1 MSTKITLTFFENSM
15 LQDLC
20 ESEYRHLRQDYD
32 KAEQEE
38 KKYIDAVSCI
48 LVNLLMKL
56 RDEL

>member
-1 MSTKITLTFFENSM
+1 MNNKITLTFFENSM

-20 ESEYRHLRQDYD
+20 ESEYRRLRQARD
-32 KAEQEE
+32 KAEN
-38 KKYIDAVSCI
+38 KDTKYIDAMSCI

>member
-1 MSTKITLTFFENSM
+1 MSIKINLTFFENSM

-20 ESEYRHLRQDYD
+20 ESEYRRLRQDYD
-32 KAEQEE
+32 KAEDEGR
-38 KKYIDAVSCI
+38 KYIDAVSCI

>member
-1 MSTKITLTFFENSM
+1 MNNKITLTFFENSM

-20 ESEYRHLRQDYD
+20 ESEYRRLRQDYD
-32 KAEQEE
+32 KAGEE
-38 KKYIDAVSCI
+38 DKKYIDAVSCI